1 MSVTMSKTDG
11 VTVFTLTSDPDSP
24 WPPLCQ
30 ILKSLCYSPVC
41 CSVSQKLRATQRTS
55 LSVLGAIHI
64 MIGLLNIGLSIIVTV
79 TYNSPWY
86 LESYY
91 PVWMGSLFIVFGI
104 VCLLSEKF
112 PSPCLIVLNVIFN
125 IAGAAMAIAAIVL
138 YSIYEGDF
146 RAWYPCEENEYYYDY
161 RRYTTTAPSPG
172 SEYIKQRCLEN
183 RAVYTMLIRGMVGI
197 LIVLSVVEVCV
208 AISSAVLDIKTLR
221 RSRQKQEKASGDP
234 ELYNPLLEEVTI
246 QPAA

>member
-1 MSVTMSKTDG
+1 MSQFPGAEKMSVTMSKTDG

-55 LSVLGAIHI
+55 LSVLG
-64 MIGLLNIGLSIIVTV
+64 
-79 TYNSPWY
+79 
-86 LESYY
+86 
-91 PVWMGSLFIVFGI
+91 FIVFGI